1 MIRKS
6 KTIEKAVNVSNQN
19 LKRRKKGCCSTL
31 KYIMTGEIEY
41 NAERK
46 ENVEQV
52 NDNENGLV
60 KR

>member
-1 MIRKS
+1 
-6 KTIEKAVNVSNQN
+6 
-19 LKRRKKGCCSTL
+19 
-31 KYIMTGEIEY
+31 MTGEIEY